1 MSGTAPAPP
10 GAGAAE
16 AGWLPPP
23 VDEFDDDERALL
35 GGHFSNTDRPVFA
48 ITTELQVD
56 RGALM
61 SRYSRSGRGMRRI
74 FLDEFLRDKKRG
86 ERFYEKVLGEYGD
99 DSVAELG
106 AAQIA
111 VEGVSNIAVKKIED
125 RRIGLSFLEK
135 SSRYVT
141 WAEKRGGRYMYY
153 RGADLMESRFG
164 DAYAGACDLAFET
177 YASCLDTMI
186 RYVREAC
193 PIGKCSFADTAAG
206 ADVPF
211 ASMRDEASIK
221 SAKLVYR
228 SATRAKALDVLR
240 GLLPASALTNVGIT
254 GNGRAFE
261 YLLAHL
267 NASPLREERFVSG
280 MIKAELDSTVGPF
293 VKRAGTDTR
302 HGRMLIDYIGG
313 VRDVRRG
320 ARDLLGIGRP
330 APPAAP
336 AAASAA
342 AGMSSGKGGGA
353 APDAIPGARL
363 AECDPQDKELDRIV
377 AALACG
383 ESESARYAD
392 ALGAARSAPFEAK
405 VGIVKRCADL
415 RQNRRH
421 RLPRA
426 FEMAAYTFDVV
437 SNFGM
442 FRDLH
447 RHRMLTM
454 ERSLLTTDYGY
465 GMPPEAEAAGI
476 AREYAECLDASKAVF
491 ERMRDAM
498 PHEAQYVVNFGY
510 NYPYMMRMNLREA
523 THLIELRTVPQGHTD
538 YRSLL
543 QSMYRQMSE
552 KHPDLVAVM
561 KYVDMKQ
568 YDLAR
573 LESEKR
579 VVRRMRESGAARA
592 AEPATG
598 GRIRAG
604 DPGSLTPE
612 EYRVC
617 VEGGTEPP
625 FTGRYHDCKDAG
637 TYRCACCGAALF
649 ESGAK
654 FDSGT
659 GWPSFWRPSSDSAV
673 GSSPDASH
681 GMLRTEAACARCGAH
696 LGHVFDD
703 GPAPTGLRY
712 CINSASLR
720 LEADAEAGGGGG
732 RA

>member
-1 MSGTAPAPP
+1 MSRT
-10 GAGAAE
+10 AAE
-16 AGWLPPP
+16 PPDASAAVGQWRPPP
-23 VDEFDDDERALL
+23 VDEFTDGERRLL
-35 GGHFSNTDRPVFA
+35 AGHFSNTDRPVFA
-48 ITTELQVD
+48 ISTPMQVD

-74 FLDEFLRDKKRG
+74 FLDEFLRDEKRG
-86 ERFYEKVLGEYGD
+86 ERFYEKVLVEYGD

-111 VEGVSNIAVKKIED
+111 VEGISNIAVKKVED

-135 SSRYVT
+135 SSRYVA
-141 WAEKRGGRYMYY
+141 WAEKRGGHYMYY

-164 DAYAGACDLAFET
+164 DAYAAACDLAFST
-177 YASCLDTMI
+177 YAGALDRMVK
-186 RYVREAC
+186 YVREVH
-193 PIGKCSFADTAAG
+193 PIEGRSFADSAAG
-206 ADVPF
+206 GESVPYG
-211 ASMRDEASIK
+211 SMRDEASIR
-221 SAKLVYR
+221 SAEAVYR
-228 SATRAKALDVLR
+228 STTRAKALDVLR

-267 NASPLREERFVSG
+267 NASPLAEERSVSR
-280 MIKAELDSTVGPF
+280 MIKSELDSVVGPF
-293 VKRAGTDTR
+293 VKRAGGDTR
-302 HGRMLIDYIGG
+302 HGRALVGYLEG
-313 VRDVRRG
+313 VRG
-320 ARDLLGIGRP
+320 ARREARSLLGRGSVL
-330 APPAAP
+330 
-336 AAASAA
+336 SAA
-342 AGMSSGKGGGA
+342 AAAPGAGGGA
-353 APDAIPGARL
+353 AGGRRACAPGARL
-363 AECDPQDKELDRIV
+363 VECGDQDEALDRIV

-383 ESESARYAD
+383 ESGSLRYAD
-392 ALGAARSAPFEAK
+392 ALEAARAAPRGAK
-405 VGIVKRCADL
+405 VDIVKRCADL
-415 RQNRRH
+415 RRNRRH
-421 RLPRA
+421 RPPRA

-454 ERSLLTTDYGY
+454 ERSLLTADYGY
-465 GMPPEAEAAGI
+465 EVPPEAEAAGI
-476 AREYAECLDASKAVF
+476 GRAYAECLDASRDVF
-491 ERMRDAM
+491 GRMRASM

-543 QSMYRQMSE
+543 QSMYRQLRE
-552 KHPDLVAVM
+552 RHPDLAVIM
-561 KYVDMKQ
+561 RHVDMGQ

-579 VVRRMRESGAARA
+579 VALRVREADAARA
-592 AEPATG
+592 KAGG

-604 DPGSLTPE
+604 DPGSLTPQ

-617 VEGGTEPP
+617 VEGATEPP

-637 TYRCACCGAALF
+637 TYRCACCGTALF

-659 GWPSFWRPSSDSAV
+659 GWPSFWRPSSDSSV

-681 GMLRTEAACARCGAH
+681 GMLRTEANCAKCGAH

-703 GPAPTGLRY
+703 GPPPTGLRY

-720 LEADAEAGGGGG
+720 LERTAAPGGGGAGG
-732 RA
+732 RG

>member
-1 MSGTAPAPP
+1 MSGTPAAPP
-10 GAGAAE
+10 GAGAAGPE
-16 AGWLPPP
+16 WLPPP
-23 VDEFDDDERALL
+23 VDEFTDGEKDDLV
-35 GGHFSNTDRPVFA
+35 GHFSNTDRPVFA
-48 ITTELQVD
+48 ITTGLQVD

-61 SRYSRSGRGMRRI
+61 SRYSRSGKGMRRI
-74 FLDEFLRDKKRG
+74 YLDEFLRDEKRG

-106 AAQIA
+106 TSQIA

-141 WAEKRGGRYMYY
+141 WAEKRGGHYMYY
-153 RGADLMESRFG
+153 RGGDLIESRYG
-164 DAYAGACDLAFET
+164 DEYAAACDLAFDT
-177 YASCLDTMI
+177 YARHLDTMVE
-186 RYVREAC
+186 YVREAC
-193 PIGKCSFADTAAG
+193 PIEQCTFADTSLG

-211 ASMRDEASIK
+211 NSMRDEASIE
-221 SAKLVYR
+221 SAKSVHR
-228 SATRAKALDVLR
+228 SATRAKALDVMR

-267 NASPLREERFVSG
+267 NASPLSEERRVSR
-280 MIKAELDSTVGPF
+280 MMKAELDSTVGPF

-302 HGRMLIDYIGG
+302 HGRMLIDYLDG
-313 VRDVRRG
+313 VRGARRM
-320 ARDLLGIGRP
+320 ARDLLGCGGR
-330 APPAAP
+330 ASSSEDL
-336 AAASAA
+336 AAAAA
-342 AGMSSGKGGGA
+342 AGRGGDGGGGGPA
-353 APDAIPGARL
+353 GAPGASL
-363 AECDPQDKELDRIV
+363 VESDDQGEALDRIV

-383 ESESARYAD
+383 ESDSVRYAD
-392 ALGAARSAPFEAK
+392 ALAAARSAPFAAK
-405 VGIVKRCADL
+405 AGIVKRCADL

-426 FEMAAYTFDVV
+426 FEMAAYTFDIV

-454 ERSLLTTDYGY
+454 ERSLLTTDHGY
-465 GMPPEAEAAGI
+465 AMPPEAEAAGI
-476 AREYAECLDASKAVF
+476 AREYAECLGESRAVF
-491 ERMRDAM
+491 ERMRGAM
-498 PHEAQYVVNFGY
+498 PHEAQYVVNLGY
-510 NYPYMMRMNLREA
+510 NYPYMMSMNLREA

-538 YRSLL
+538 YRRLL
-543 QSMYRQMSE
+543 QSMYRQME
-552 KHPDLVAVM
+552 ERHPDLAGVM
-561 KYVDMKQ
+561 KYVDMGQ

-579 VVRRMRESGAARA
+579 VVRRAREAGGARA
-592 AEPATG
+592 AAGAAG

-604 DPGSLTPE
+604 DPDSLAPE

-659 GWPSFWRPSSDSAV
+659 GWPSFWRPALASSVD
-673 GSSPDASH
+673 SSPDASH

-712 CINSASLR
+712 CINSAALR
-720 LEADAEAGGGGG
+720 LESAAADGGGG
-732 RA
+732 RS

>member
-1 MSGTAPAPP
+1 MSGTAAEPP
-10 GAGAAE
+10 FAGAAGE
-16 AGWLPPP
+16 GWRPPP
-23 VDEFDDDERALL
+23 VDEFTDEERSLL
-35 GGHFSNTDRPVFA
+35 DGHFSNTDGPVFA
-48 ITTELQVD
+48 ISTPLQVD

-74 FLDEFLRDKKRG
+74 FLDEFLRDEKRG
-86 ERFYEKVLGEYGD
+86 ERFYERVLVEYGD

-135 SSRYVT
+135 SSRYVA
-141 WAEKRGGRYMYY
+141 WAEKRGGHYMYY
-153 RGADLMESRFG
+153 RGADIMGSRFA
-164 DAYAGACDLAFET
+164 DAYAGACDAAFST
-177 YASCLDTMI
+177 YAGALDTMI
-186 RYVREAC
+186 GYVREVH
-193 PIGKCSFADTAAG
+193 PIEGRSFADAAAG
-206 ADVPF
+206 GGSVPY

-221 SAKLVYR
+221 SAEAVYR
-228 SATRAKALDVLR
+228 STTRAKALDVLR

-261 YLLAHL
+261 YLLANL
-267 NASPLREERFVSG
+267 NASPLFEERSMSG
-280 MIKAELDSTVGPF
+280 MIKSELDSVVGPF
-293 VKRAGTDTR
+293 VRRAGADTA
-302 HGRMLIDYIGG
+302 HGRAMVGYLEG
-313 VRDVRRG
+313 VRGVRRE
-320 ARDLLGIGRP
+320 ARSLLGRGT
-330 APPAAP
+330 APGGAGSAPAP
-336 AAASAA
+336 AASR
-342 AGMSSGKGGGA
+342 
-353 APDAIPGARL
+353 ARL
-363 AECDPQDKELDRIV
+363 VECDDQAEALDRVV

-383 ESESARYAD
+383 ESGSVQYEE
-392 ALGAARSAPFEAK
+392 ALEAARSAPREAK
-405 VGIVKRCADL
+405 AGIVGACAGL

-421 RLPRA
+421 RPPRA
-426 FEMAAYTFDVV
+426 FEMASYTFDVV

-465 GMPPEAEAAGI
+465 EVPPEAEAAGVGR
-476 AREYAECLDASKAVF
+476 AYAECMDASRAVF
-491 ERMRDAM
+491 ERMRDSM

-543 QSMYRQMSE
+543 QSMYQQICE
-552 KHPDLVAVM
+552 KHPDLATIM
-561 KYVDMKQ
+561 KYVDMNQ

-579 VVRRMRESGAARA
+579 VVRKMREAGTVRA
-592 AEPATG
+592 GGHAGG

-617 VEGGTEPP
+617 VEGATEPP
-625 FTGRYHDCKDAG
+625 FTGRYHDCRDAG

-659 GWPSFWRPSSDSAV
+659 GWPSFWRPASDASV

-681 GMLRTEAACARCGAH
+681 GMLRTEASCARCGAH

-720 LEADAEAGGGGG
+720 LEAATPPSGDRTESGAAE
-732 RA
+732 RAPRRD